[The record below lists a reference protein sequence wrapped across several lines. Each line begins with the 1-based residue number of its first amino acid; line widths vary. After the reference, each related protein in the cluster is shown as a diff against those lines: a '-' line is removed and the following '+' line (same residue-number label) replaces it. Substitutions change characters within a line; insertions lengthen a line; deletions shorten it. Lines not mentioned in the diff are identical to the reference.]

1 MSSEIKV
8 DTISEKTSANGV
20 TIDGVK
26 LKDNAVETN
35 TISEGTSG
43 SGVTI
48 DSVLVK
54 DGVAHSGLVLLDTLT
69 ASDSASLISD
79 NFVDDS
85 LYNSYKVV
93 CEYILPAT
101 NNTNMLVTF
110 RQGGASGSDIT
121 GTYDGA
127 KYRIGANTTSNNT
140 NYSDQ
145 AGTNYIEMAFGLRN
159 PATTALYSATYDFFM
174 NTTSKG
180 FPYFVGQIVVNSATN
195 SGDTYFWHLTGMRY
209 ASDVATGLKFYMGSG
224 NITSG
229 KIYIYGVKK

>member
-1 MSSEIKV
+1 MSSELKV
-8 DTISEKTSANGV
+8 DTISEKTSAGGV
-20 TIDGVK
+20 TIDGV
-26 LKDNAVETN
+26 L
-35 TISEGTSG
+35 I
-43 SGVTI
+43 
-48 DSVLVK
+48 K
-54 DGVAHSGLVLLDTLT
+54 DGQVDGVDVSTLSVDTNGLVLLDTLT
-69 ASDSASLISD
+69 ASDSASLTSD

-127 KYRIGANTTSNNT
+127 KYRIGANTASNNT

-145 AGTNYIEMAFGLRN
+145 SGTDYIEMAFGLRN
-159 PATTALYSATYDFFM
+159 PSTTANYSGTYDFFM
-174 NTTSKG
+174 NTTGKG
-180 FPYFVGQIVVNSATN
+180 FPYFTGQIVVNSATN
-195 SGDTYFWHLTGMRY
+195 NGDTYFWHLTGMRY
-209 ASDVATGLKFYMGSG
+209 SSTVATGLKFHMGSG